1 MPDTVWVVAGYFGLA
16 VLSAVVPWF
25 NAEVV
30 MLSAVPLA
38 ASPLQLGLLVGA
50 VTAGQMTGKATMS
63 PASASVMSTRRLMTS
78 VRGVLT
84 KPSEKMSQLGRRS
97 VTRILPVS
105 FS

>member
-50 VTAGQMTGKATMS
+50 VTAGPGAGR
-63 PASASVMSTRRLMTS
+63 AA
-78 VRGVLT
+78 
-84 KPSEKMSQLGRRS
+84 RRS
-97 VTRILPVS
+97 AFRPSTWYRWRPGRCACPSAGFWPSARRADCCISVWLRAC
-105 FS
+105 